1 MPESRPLR
9 VAYLG
14 PAGTFTEEALRCSAP
29 AGPLEEVAC
38 STIWDT
44 VMAVE
49 RGAADRAV
57 VPIENSLEG
66 SVRAT
71 LDALAVEASGV
82 RIAAEVVH
90 PITHCL
96 IGRDELA
103 LGEVERVVSHPQ
115 ALAQCARFLRERLG
129 TAELTSATSTAEA
142 VRLIAEAGEPWA
154 AIGSV
159 GSAELYGCRVM
170 SAGIEDEP
178 GNVTRFVWLAPA
190 AAADAIE
197 GAPVK
202 TSLVFWGFN
211 DTSAGSL
218 VAVLGEFAERGVNLS
233 KIESR
238 PGRVG
243 LGSYMFFVDLDGAA
257 GEPAVRAALGGLA
270 ARVTTVRMLGSYPV
284 LRSRATAQPTPTAL

>member
-1 MPESRPLR
+1 MSVGPPLR
-9 VAYLG
+9 VTYLG
-14 PAGTFTEEALRCSAP
+14 PAGTFTEEALRASAP
-29 AGPLEEVAC
+29 PGAIEEMPC
-38 STIWDT
+38 STVWDT

-49 RGAADRAV
+49 RGSAERAV

-71 LDALAVEASGV
+71 LDALAVEAPGV

-96 IGRDELA
+96 IGRDPLA
-103 LGEVERVVSHPQ
+103 LSDIERVVSHPQ
-115 ALAQCARFLRERLG
+115 ALAQCARFLRRRLG
-129 TAELTSATSTAEA
+129 AAEQASATSTAEA
-142 VRLIAEAGEPWA
+142 VRLVARADEPWA
-154 AIGSV
+154 AIGPE
-159 GSAELYGCRVM
+159 GAAELYGCRVL

-190 AAADAIE
+190 GVDDAFD
-197 GAPVK
+197 GPPVK
-202 TSLVFWGFN
+202 TSVVFWGFN

-257 GEPAVRAALGGLA
+257 SDPPVDAALEGLA
-270 ARVTTVRMLGSYPV
+270 ARVTSVRMLGSYPV
-284 LRSRATAQPTPTAL
+284 LRSRGAALAHRAAL

>member
-1 MPESRPLR
+1 
-9 VAYLG
+9 
-14 PAGTFTEEALRCSAP
+14 
-29 AGPLEEVAC
+29 
-38 STIWDT
+38 
-44 VMAVE
+44 MAVE

-71 LDALAVEASGV
+71 LDALAVEAPGV

-96 IGRDELA
+96 IARHDLA
-103 LGEVERVVSHPQ
+103 FEEVERVVSHPQ
-115 ALAQCARFLRERLG
+115 ALAQCARFLRERMG
-129 TAELTSATSTAEA
+129 AAEQTSATSTAEA
-142 VRLIAEAGEPWA
+142 VRLIAATDEPWA
-154 AIGSV
+154 AIAAE
-159 GSAELYGCRVM
+159 GSAELYGCRVL
-170 SAGIEDEP
+170 SRGVEDDP

-190 AAADAIE
+190 AAANAIE
-197 GAPVK
+197 AAPVK
-202 TSLVFWGFN
+202 TSVVFWGFN

-238 PGRVG
+238 PGGVG

-257 GEPAVRAALGGLA
+257 DDPAVSAALVGLA
-270 ARVTTVRMLGSYPV
+270 ARVATVRMLGTYPV
-284 LRSRATAQPTPTAL
+284 LRSRMVARPGPPAL